1 MRRGTPTDPTRYVQL
16 RINMLQEELEKNP
29 EHNTQLIIL
38 KAIDELQTVL
48 QLLQRNGPAVAN
60 TE

>member
-48 QLLQRNGPAVAN
+48 QLLQRP
-60 TE
+60 